1 MRVKFACILTGIEKV
16 ISTFP
21 NMEILLITGS
31 IGYYLSTLSGGVL
44 FLGSSVIFNLGG
56 SGIGTTFKKKV

>member
-1 MRVKFACILTGIEKV
+1 MRVKFACIFTGIEKV

-21 NMEILLITGS
+21 NIEILLMTGY
-31 IGYYLSTLSGGVL
+31 IGYHLLTLSGGFL

-56 SGIGTTFKKKV
+56 SGNGTTFKKKV